1 MKTLL
6 LGCNGMLGQKMR
18 QLLPKDGTV
27 SVLDRPD
34 IDFCRPE
41 TVEAALEVHNPEL
54 VINCAAHTAVDRC
67 ESEEALAMQI
77 NGSGPGLLAT
87 WAQRHEATLVHI
99 SSDYVFAGD
108 RQNPYHE
115 EDATGPRSAY
125 GRSKLAGEQAILTS
139 GLKRFLIVRTSWL
152 YGEGGPNFVETML
165 RLAAE
170 REELRVVADQIGSPT
185 LTDDL
190 AQAILWLLESG
201 HYGMYHFSNEGA
213 CSWHAFATEI
223 IAGAQARDAR
233 LKVRRI
239 LPIATCEYPLPAP
252 RPAYSLLSKEK
263 YRTATRKTVPSW
275 QDALARYLDW
285 RFGKREGAC
294 PDETHRM

>member
-6 LGCNGMLGQKMR
+6 LGCNGMLGRKMR
-18 QLLPKDGTV
+18 QLLPRDWAV
-27 SVLDRPD
+27 NALDRPD
-34 IDFCRPE
+34 IDFCQPE
-41 TVEAALEVHNPEL
+41 TLDAALAAQSPEL
-54 VINCAAHTAVDRC
+54 IINCAGHTAVDRC
-67 ESEEALAMQI
+67 ESEEAQAMQI
-77 NGSGPGLLAT
+77 NGTGPGLLAA
-87 WAQRHEATLVHI
+87 WAQRHRAMLVHI
-99 SSDYVFAGD
+99 SSDYVFSGD
-108 RQNPYHE
+108 KQSPYHE

-125 GRSKLAGEQAILTS
+125 GRSKLAGEQAILAS

-165 RLAAE
+165 RLAAN
-170 REELRVVADQIGSPT
+170 REELRVVSDQIGSPT

-190 AQAILWLLESG
+190 AQAILQLLESG
-201 HYGMYHFSNEGA
+201 LYGMYHFSNEGA
-213 CSWHAFATEI
+213 CSWHAFAEAI
-223 IAGAQARDAR
+223 IAGARARDAQ

-263 YRTATRKTVPSW
+263 YRAATRKAVPSW

-285 RFGKREGAC
+285 RFGKAENTRPDGAV
-294 PDETHRM
+294 RV